1 MILYCIIVAASV
13 WIACQV
19 KYIDKVQGK
28 GDRLRSRQWVVN
40 RICLTGIFALLFG
53 VSVLRI
59 RTGNDYQTYI
69 DHFHDIVCGNFVVTE
84 KGFNLIV
91 TAIYRFLDGEYYLV
105 IFGVFAFFTILIF
118 LAGLYRQ
125 SVDFKMSF
133 FLFMTLGLYFQTFN
147 TVRYYL
153 ALAIV
158 VYAMYDLLHQ
168 HYMKFVLWI
177 VLASLFHKSV
187 LVVLVLF
194 FVAKCTWKWWHYLIL
209 GMLGITGLVAKNGY
223 MKLLLWLYPSYVNE
237 EEYLLGTGISYV
249 NIARCLAVIVLCLL
263 YYKYSLKNS
272 RECRFFFQLNV
283 GALILYSCF
292 FFVPFVSRI
301 GYYLNVSQLFL
312 IPMILKDMPK
322 KHRKWWTIIIVLA
335 GVGYFILFLQR
346 AAEINI
352 RILPYTTWLFE

>member
-1 MILYCIIVAASV
+1 
-13 WIACQV
+13 
-19 KYIDKVQGK
+19 
-28 GDRLRSRQWVVN
+28 
-40 RICLTGIFALLFG
+40 
-53 VSVLRI
+53 
-59 RTGNDYQTYI
+59 
-69 DHFHDIVCGNFVVTE
+69 
-84 KGFNLIV
+84 
-91 TAIYRFLDGEYYLV
+91 
-105 IFGVFAFFTILIF
+105 
-118 LAGLYRQ
+118 
-125 SVDFKMSF
+125 
-133 FLFMTLGLYFQTFN
+133 
-147 TVRYYL
+147 
-153 ALAIV
+153 
-158 VYAMYDLLHQ
+158 
-168 HYMKFVLWI
+168 
-177 VLASLFHKSV
+177 V